1 MRIMISGAS
10 GLLGREL
17 MAAFRQGN
25 EVLGLAHSRCAGD
38 LIQADLRRPEEL
50 SAIISD
56 FKPDLFIHC
65 AAYRDPD
72 RCAENRSDAL
82 ELNVEPLRRACSQMP
97 RESRLVL
104 ISSDYVF
111 DGQNPPYHEQD
122 ETNPVNFYGE
132 TKCMAEEIIAERQGS
147 LALRIP
153 VLLGRDDSFEQSG
166 FAYGLVSAVR
176 RVEPKVMD
184 DIHVRFPTW
193 TRDVAAALRFA
204 VDRKVD
210 GILHYSGVDGG
221 TQYALALR
229 TARMLGESA
238 EHIQPS
244 TEPMARIARRPLDSQ
259 LATDRIR
266 ALGFTRFTPFETAMQ
281 TIIGKPASH

>member
-1 MRIMISGAS
+1 MRILMSGAS

-17 MAAFRQGN
+17 MAALRDGN
-25 EVLGLAHSRCAGD
+25 ELLGLGHSRCGEN
-38 LIQADLRRPEEL
+38 LIQTDLREQ
-50 SAIISD
+50 SALREIIAD
-56 FKPDLFIHC
+56 FKPDLFVHC

-72 RCAENRSDAL
+72 RCAENRDEAL
-82 ELNVEPLRRACSQMP
+82 KLNVEPLRLAKRVLP
-97 RESRLVL
+97 REARLVL

-111 DGQNPPYHEQD
+111 DGENPPYHEQD
-122 ETNPVNFYGE
+122 KTNPVNFYGE
-132 TKCMAEEIIAERQGS
+132 TKCMAETIIAERQGS

-176 RVEPKVMD
+176 SVEPKVMD
-184 DIHVRFPTW
+184 NIHVRFPTW

-204 VDRKVD
+204 LDRGLD
-210 GILHYSGVDGG
+210 GVLHYSGEDGG
-221 TQYALALR
+221 TQYELALR
-229 TARMLGESA
+229 TARMLGASA

-244 TEPMARIARRPLDSQ
+244 TEAIPRIARRPRDSQ
-259 LATDRIR
+259 LATDKIR

-281 TIIGKPASH
+281 AIIEPG